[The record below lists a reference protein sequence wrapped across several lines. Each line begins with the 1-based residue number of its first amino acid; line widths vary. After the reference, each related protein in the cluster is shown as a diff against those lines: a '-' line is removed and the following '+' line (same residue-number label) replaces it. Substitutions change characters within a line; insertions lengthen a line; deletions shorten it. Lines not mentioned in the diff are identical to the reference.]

1 MRTAPFRWEGRCCF
15 VGVGYDNPS
24 VTAFG
29 RDTSLYTREA

>member
-1 MRTAPFRWEGRCCF
+1 MKAAPFPREGRCCF
-15 VGVGYDNPS
+15 WGGCDNPS